1 LNKSIQIVSNQSI
14 KCPDDK
20 ANICIPGGVMQKS
33 IGVVGN
39 LEAFNTYFAPQLAG
53 MHGHAQGTKQ
63 MFLTAA
69 EHE

>member
-1 LNKSIQIVSNQSI
+1 
-14 KCPDDK
+14 
-20 ANICIPGGVMQKS
+20 MQKS